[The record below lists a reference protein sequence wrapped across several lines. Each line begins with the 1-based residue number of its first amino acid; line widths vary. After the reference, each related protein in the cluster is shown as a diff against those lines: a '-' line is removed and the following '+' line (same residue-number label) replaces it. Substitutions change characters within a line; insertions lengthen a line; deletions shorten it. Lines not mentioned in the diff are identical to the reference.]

1 MAPTIAT
8 LGARPVGVTG
18 HGGVRPAGGR
28 RVGPYELRDEIG
40 RGAASRVFAA
50 RHLRS
55 AESVAFKE
63 FRSRPGSPP
72 ERRRFRTEARILGSI
87 DHPHVVTARDV
98 IEDDNIWALVM
109 ELISRGSL
117 RQHIRSGLGLAQ
129 TGRVL
134 EDLLSGLGQLES
146 QHVVHLDIKPDN
158 LLVTSSG
165 RIKITDFGVAQEVGP
180 GRERQAELIGGTP
193 QYLAPEQAA
202 GAPLGAWTDL
212 YAVGILAFELLVG
225 RPPFADTHDLV
236 DIMDRHLH
244 DRIPRVC
251 DVLPGMSTAMADWID
266 RLVSK
271 TPSDRPQSAEDAW
284 DELDKLLTECLG
296 SSWRLAAG
304 L

>member
-1 MAPTIAT
+1 MFAAQPPP
-8 LGARPVGVTG
+8 L
-18 HGGVRPAGGR
+18 GGVGR
-28 RVGPYELRDEIG
+28 VQGVPVETREP
-40 RGAASRVFAA
+40 SRA
-50 RHLRS
+50 
-55 AESVAFKE
+55 
-63 FRSRPGSPP
+63 
-72 ERRRFRTEARILGSI
+72 RRFLAEARILGSI

-109 ELISRGSL
+109 GLISRGSL

-180 GRERQAELIGGTP
+180 GRSAKPAHRRDTSVP
-193 QYLAPEQAA
+193 APEQAA

-251 DVLPGMSTAMADWID
+251 DVLPGMSTAMADWIG

-271 TPSDRPQSAEDAW
+271 TPSDRPQSPRTPGTSW
-284 DELDKLLTECLG
+284 NKLLTECLG